1 MSEPRP
7 ISPLL
12 DGYRMGDPISEHDG
26 VRCCPSMRENSDN
39 KYIVKILSVPAAQE
53 KLEAL
58 LLAGAFSDRV
68 SALAYFLELSQGVME
83 EAAVLQRLSRLEG
96 FVSYD
101 GWQSVPMEDGATGF
115 DVYLVGAYRS
125 TLERFLRRNPM
136 THLGAVNLGL
146 DLCSALAVSRRS
158 GYLYADLKPGNI
170 CICDD
175 REYRICDLGFV
186 PLSSLA
192 YASLPDKYISAY
204 TPPEITDA
212 YSSLNA
218 TMDTYAVGLI
228 LYQVYNNGVLP
239 FDGRAGSE
247 PLPPPPYADY
257 EMAQIILKACDPDP
271 EKRWQDPLEMGQ
283 ALVGYLQRN
292 SVNDDPIIPPPAQ
305 LTPEPPSE
313 EPLPE
318 DTAQDAEDE
327 LSTSQVLAEA
337 EQALASVGVSP
348 EPSGDDT
355 AEDPAVCDPSAAQ
368 EDMTVEETEADLS
381 DASPETEQAD
391 VPTGSD
397 TLGEDAAVLQQTL
410 GVSEEVSR
418 ILAQAD
424 DLIAHETPEPVVAP
438 EAIDVP
444 MPDPILPEEPELSGE
459 EETPEPAEEEVP
471 AEDADEPEA
480 PASRRARHK
489 RPKKSHKGILTLLI
503 CLVLAAALGVGGF
516 LYYNHIYLQPIAHIS
531 LSGEE
536 DRLTVSLDTAI
547 RDELLSVV
555 CTDTYGTTVRQ
566 PVQNAKASFTGLQP
580 SRSYKITVQIS
591 GFHRLTGA
599 VSATY
604 ATPEQTSISNLLAI
618 TGTDDNSVIL
628 SFTVQGTDAN
638 EWRIFYSAQGEE
650 EQSVNFTGHMV
661 VVNGLTVGKRYTF
674 RLEPAAKLYL
684 VGENTVEFDVT
695 GILRAENLRLEG
707 FHSGALTA
715 IWEVPEGAQ
724 ITSWTAHCYNDTGYD
739 QTLTVTEPKAVFE
752 ELDSAAAYTVEIT
765 AANMSVGVR
774 EYVSAGSVTI
784 QSVDLDSSDPNKL
797 RVRWTYEGNAPSG
810 GWLLLYT
817 LDGSTEQQVVQCSGE
832 SGDIAPILPGSRYD
846 ISILPASGAT
856 VFGGTATYTA
866 PEAAAFSGYLLTA
879 ADISMQMCRT
889 PAKQDWLLS
898 DVPAKDFTTAFAVG
912 ERASF
917 AVRLNHEYNTSS
929 DEIVTLF
936 VFRDSSGNL
945 VSASTQ
951 SQTWTSMWYRGF
963 GRINLPALP
972 TSPGAYTV
980 DIYFNAA
987 HVLTQSFTIEPE
999 NE

>member
-26 VRCCPSMRENSDN
+26 VRCCPAMQEDSDN
-39 KYIVKILSVPAAQE
+39 KYIVKILSVPATQD

-58 LLAGAFSDRV
+58 LLAGAFGDRV
-68 SALAYFLELSQGVME
+68 SALAYFLELSQGIIE
-83 EAAVLQRLSRLEG
+83 EAALLQRLSRLEG

-101 GWQSVPMEDGATGF
+101 SWQSVPMEDGATGF

-146 DLCSALAVSRRS
+146 DLCSALVVSRRS

-192 YASLPDKYISAY
+192 YTSLPDKYISAY

-239 FDGRAGSE
+239 FQGRAGSD

-283 ALVGYLQRN
+283 ALVSYLQRN

-305 LTPEPPSE
+305 LEPEPSVAEEPLSE
-313 EPLPE
+313 EP
-318 DTAQDAEDE
+318 AQDEEDG
-327 LSTSQVLAEA
+327 LSTSQVIAEA
-337 EQALASVGVSP
+337 EQALAAVGVAP
-348 EPSGDDT
+348 EPPA
-355 AEDPAVCDPSAAQ
+355 AE
-368 EDMTVEETEADLS
+368 EADEPPVDS
-381 DASPETEQAD
+381 APAEPSEEEAEADTSEDAPETEPEEQPD
-391 VPTGSD
+391 S
-397 TLGEDAAVLQQTL
+397 LGEDAAVLQQTL

-424 DLIAHETPEPVVAP
+424 DLIAHETPDPVVAP
-438 EAIDVP
+438 EAIDIP
-444 MPDPILPEEPELSGE
+444 MPEPILPEEPEASE
-459 EETPEPAEEEVP
+459 EAEAPEAAEEAKP
-471 AEDADEPEA
+471 AEDAEEPEPPA
-480 PASRRARHK
+480 PRSLRHK
-489 RPKKSHKGILTLLI
+489 RPKKSHKGLITLLI
-503 CLVLAAALGVGGF
+503 CLVLVAALGVGGF
-516 LYYNHIYLQPIAHIS
+516 LYYNHIYLQPIANIS
-531 LSGEE
+531 LDGTE

-547 RDELLSVV
+547 EDGLLSVV
-555 CTDTYGTTVRQ
+555 CTDTYGTTARQ
-566 PVQNAKASFTGLQP
+566 PVQNGKASFTGLQP
-580 SRSYKITVQIS
+580 SRTYKISVQIS

-599 VSATY
+599 VSSTY
-604 ATPEQTSISNLLAI
+604 VTPDQTTVSNLLAV

-638 EWRIFYSAQGEE
+638 EWTAFYSAEGEA

-661 VVNGLTVGKRYTF
+661 VINGLTVGKRYTF
-674 RLEPAAKLYL
+674 RLEPAAELYL
-684 VGENTVEFDVT
+684 VGENTVEFHVT

-707 FHSGALTA
+707 FHGGALTA
-715 IWEVPEGAQ
+715 VWDVPEGAQ

-752 ELDSAAAYTVEIT
+752 ELDSAGAYTVEIT

-784 QSVDLDSSDPNKL
+784 QSVDLDSSDPNRL
-797 RVRWTYEGNAPSG
+797 GVRWTYEGTAPAG

-817 LDGSTEQQVVQCSGE
+817 IDGSTEQQVVQCPAE
-832 SGDIAPILPGSRYD
+832 SGTIAPILPGSRYD
-846 ISILPASGAT
+846 ITVLPANGST
-856 VFGGTATYTA
+856 VFGGTSTYTA

-889 PAKQDWLLS
+889 PAKQDWLLA

-912 ERASF
+912 EKASF

-936 VFRDSSGNL
+936 VFRDSNGQL

-963 GRINLPALP
+963 GRLNLPTLP
-972 TSPGAYTV
+972 ATPGAYTV
-980 DIYFNAA
+980 EIYFNAA
-987 HVLTQSFTIEPE
+987 HVYTQSFTVE
-999 NE
+999 